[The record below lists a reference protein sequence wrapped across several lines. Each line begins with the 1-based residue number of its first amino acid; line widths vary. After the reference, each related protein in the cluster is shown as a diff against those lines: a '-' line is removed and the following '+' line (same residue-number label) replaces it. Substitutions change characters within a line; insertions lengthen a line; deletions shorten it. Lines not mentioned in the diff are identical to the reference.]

1 MVLKSIYASGSTGP
15 FFDNHFMNKHDSSF
29 AKKTD
34 FLSRYLVLS
43 EIRCARKKSN
53 QKQEQNLLSKVF
65 NLFEIFEIAEQEFLL
80 DSLLSAWTFV
90 YWNMNTR
97 WKYFL
102 NYYHR
107 IFFLEIQITTV
118 QRGVVFTGV
127 ELREIL
133 AVFNQQIRFLLTHS
147 MILLTQFCID
157 SKTKKKVISDNKK
170 SLKWLS
176 DKHASILWFMNSG
189 QEDIAV
195 LFQRAS
201 CI

>member
-1 MVLKSIYASGSTGP
+1 MHPVQLVPSLLITIVI
-15 FFDNHFMNKHDSSF
+15 DLNRLNSSF
-29 AKKTD
+29 TKKSD

-53 QKQEQNLLSKVF
+53 QKQEQNLLSRVF
-65 NLFEIFEIAEQEFLL
+65 NFFEIFEIAEQEFLL

-107 IFFLEIQITTV
+107 ILFLEIQITTV

-127 ELREIL
+127 ELREIM
-133 AVFNQQIRFLLTHS
+133 FLT
-147 MILLTQFCID
+147 
-157 SKTKKKVISDNKK
+157 SKFRWYKNVNFRYHQLI
-170 SLKWLS
+170 
-176 DKHASILWFMNSG
+176 HH
-189 QEDIAV
+189 
-195 LFQRAS
+195 LFYF
-201 CI
+201 

>member
-1 MVLKSIYASGSTGP
+1 
-15 FFDNHFMNKHDSSF
+15 MNKHDSSF

-65 NLFEIFEIAEQEFLL
+65 NLFEIFEITEQEFLL

-107 IFFLEIQITTV
+107 ILFLEIQMTTV
-118 QRGVVFTGV
+118 QRVVVFTGV
-127 ELREIL
+127 ELREIM
-133 AVFNQQIRFLLTHS
+133 FLTSKPAGGLWRWRV
-147 MILLTQFCID
+147 LLCVNTLR
-157 SKTKKKVISDNKK
+157 SK
-170 SLKWLS
+170 
-176 DKHASILWFMNSG
+176 
-189 QEDIAV
+189 V
-195 LFQRAS
+195 LFKS
-201 CI
+201 GCIARLIIQV

>member
-1 MVLKSIYASGSTGP
+1 MSNLPPRHQSLSVGVEQNRKQRFPVNSITSKLVLKSIYASGSTGP

-65 NLFEIFEIAEQEFLL
+65 NLFEIFEITEQEFLL

-107 IFFLEIQITTV
+107 ILFLEIQMTTV
-118 QRGVVFTGV
+118 QRMVVFTGV
-127 ELREIL
+127 ELREIM
-133 AVFNQQIRFLLTHS
+133 FLTSKFRWYKNVNFRYHQLIHH
-147 MILLTQFCID
+147 LLYF
-157 SKTKKKVISDNKK
+157 
-170 SLKWLS
+170 
-176 DKHASILWFMNSG
+176 
-189 QEDIAV
+189 
-195 LFQRAS
+195 
-201 CI
+201 

>member
-1 MVLKSIYASGSTGP
+1 
-15 FFDNHFMNKHDSSF
+15 MNKHDSSF

-65 NLFEIFEIAEQEFLL
+65 NLFEIFEITEQEFLL

-107 IFFLEIQITTV
+107 ILFLEIQMTTV
-118 QRGVVFTGV
+118 QKGSQEHEGAPIYWSQTPIYWSPK
-127 ELREIL
+127 IL
-133 AVFNQQIRFLLTHS
+133 FSIFWKGMKRKSYDKTRFLCVTWGS
-147 MILLTQFCID
+147 I
-157 SKTKKKVISDNKK
+157 
-170 SLKWLS
+170 KWTGN
-176 DKHASILWFMNSG
+176 LWFNV
-189 QEDIAV
+189 IHV
-195 LFQRAS
+195 RK
-201 CI
+201 

>member
-1 MVLKSIYASGSTGP
+1 
-15 FFDNHFMNKHDSSF
+15 MNKHDSSF

-65 NLFEIFEIAEQEFLL
+65 NLFEIFEITKQEFLL

-107 IFFLEIQITTV
+107 ILFLEIQM
-118 QRGVVFTGV
+118 VVFTGV
-127 ELREIL
+127 ELREIM
-133 AVFNQQIRFLLTHS
+133 FLT
-147 MILLTQFCID
+147 
-157 SKTKKKVISDNKK
+157 SKP
-170 SLKWLS
+170 
-176 DKHASILWFMNSG
+176 AGGLWRWRVLPCVNTVRSK
-189 QEDIAV
+189 V
-195 LFQRAS
+195 LFKS
-201 CI
+201 GCIARLIIQV

>member
-1 MVLKSIYASGSTGP
+1 MHPVQLVPSLIITLWINMTQVSPRKLTSCQDILYYLK
-15 FFDNHFMNKHDSSF
+15 
-29 AKKTD
+29 
-34 FLSRYLVLS
+34 
-43 EIRCARKKSN
+43 IRCARKKSN

-107 IFFLEIQITTV
+107 IFFLEIEITTV

-127 ELREIL
+127 ELREKIM
-133 AVFNQQIRFLLTHS
+133 FLTSKFRWYKNVNFRYHQLIYH
-147 MILLTQFCID
+147 LLYF
-157 SKTKKKVISDNKK
+157 
-170 SLKWLS
+170 
-176 DKHASILWFMNSG
+176 
-189 QEDIAV
+189 
-195 LFQRAS
+195 
-201 CI
+201 

>member
-1 MVLKSIYASGSTGP
+1 MMQESLTPSSLEFKNYSWLSRTIISVTTTGGQGVFFLHLIVGGERNMKQRILINSITSKLVLKSIYASGSTGP

-53 QKQEQNLLSKVF
+53 QKQEQNLLSRVV

-107 IFFLEIQITTV
+107 ILFNFFKL
-118 QRGVVFTGV
+118 G
-127 ELREIL
+127 
-133 AVFNQQIRFLLTHS
+133 
-147 MILLTQFCID
+147 CIA
-157 SKTKKKVISDNKK
+157 
-170 SLKWLS
+170 WL
-176 DKHASILWFMNSG
+176 
-189 QEDIAV
+189 
-195 LFQRAS
+195 
-201 CI
+201 